1 MKTSFGSL
9 TPIRKIILAVIML
22 TSATGKAHASEATIG
37 SASLCA
43 DSYVLA
49 LAPERAAELSWQSRS
64 ALSRATPAQRALPQI
79 WDSPEIIAA
88 SRSDMILFG
97 SGEGALAQR
106 LGKPFQQ
113 LTWGEDFAS
122 IKVNAEMIAK
132 SLGRPDTISAELTSR
147 LSALK
152 ARSDARGKT
161 PKVLYLARSG
171 GSAGSGTLVDA
182 VISAAGGV
190 NVLETGD
197 WASPDPEIL
206 LGLKP
211 DLIVTS
217 YFENGYESVNALGAR
232 NKALRAYIKRFPSIH
247 IDGALWPCA
256 GPNLIEA
263 AEILADAMDAL
274 P

>member
-1 MKTSFGSL
+1 MKTPFHILS
-9 TPIRKIILAVIML
+9 PIGKITLAAIML
-22 TSATGKAHASEATIG
+22 ASFTAASHAAEPTIG
-37 SASLCA
+37 STSLCA

-49 LAPERAAELSWQSRS
+49 LAPERVAELSWQSRS

-97 SGEGALAQR
+97 SGEGALAAR

-113 LTWGEDFAS
+113 LTWGEDFDS

-132 SLGRPDTISAELTSR
+132 SLGRPDTLSADLTAR

-152 ARSDARGKT
+152 ARSDARGVT

-190 NVLETGD
+190 NILETSG

-217 YFENGYESVNALGAR
+217 YFENGYESVNAAGAR
-232 NKALRAYIKRFPSIH
+232 NKALRAYIKRFPSVH

-263 AEILADAMDAL
+263 TEILADAMDEL